1 MCTGIKKNEKKES
14 KQINEDLAFHSDFG
28 RLYYLL
34 NEKKAVRSKRNIIPE
49 QCLIKQM
56 ISFSLRVHAC
66 SNKML

>member
-34 NEKKAVRSKRNIIPE
+34 NEKKGSAE
-49 QCLIKQM
+49 QTEHHTRAMPYQTNDFFL
-56 ISFSLRVHAC
+56 FAC
-66 SNKML
+66 ACM